1 MPGPPQIDD
10 GGEAHDI
17 LAAEEFAMPAEDPTL
32 HHGPVSLPEDPS
44 GDTEPHDI
52 LAAEEFAMPALPPW
66 ESGLPRPRRASPAVP
81 AALALGAL
89 MLLLVA
95 LLRRR
100 AR

>member
-66 ESGLPRPRRASPAVP
+66 ESGLPPPRRASPALP
-81 AALALGAL
+81 AALALGPPVP
-89 MLLLVA
+89 LLVPPV
-95 LLRRR
+95 R
-100 AR
+100 AHAP